1 MKSPPRYNPILYEIG
16 QGTHDLR
23 RLESKV
29 GVRKGGLGPYLET
42 LREDLALLQ
51 MENPVCGVRRQAR
64 YVFDDPFFYFH
75 FVFGSRP
82 LLELGRSDRAL
93 REIEAGP
100 GAHAGVRFERIALEA
115 LVLLSGSSPQGIPV
129 DFERIGR
136 WWNRRGDDID
146 VVAEGK
152 DEVILG
158 EVK

>member
-100 GAHAGVRFERIALEA
+100 GAHAGVQFERIALRPWSSSA
-115 LVLLSGSSPQGIPV
+115 ARLPRASRSTSSGSAAGGTDGGTRSMCSPK
-129 DFERIGR
+129 GR
-136 WWNRRGDDID
+136 T
-146 VVAEGK
+146 K
-152 DEVILG
+152 
-158 EVK
+158 